1 LEKIEDKRSRG
12 VQEED
17 KLAFDPDAV
26 VVSQSVIIEASAE
39 KVWKVL
45 VDFGRYGE
53 WNPFCVAAEG
63 TLALG
68 EPLKMTL
75 KNYLEPGGFFDNTE
89 FFCAIDAPHLISWEA
104 PWVEEWPYPA
114 RRDQIIEPLSTD
126 QCRYHSTDAFLG
138 PHGIH
143 VMRFAGPWVKRAFD
157 DTAFALKA
165 YVEAMS

>member
-1 LEKIEDKRSRG
+1 L
-12 VQEED
+12 QEED

-26 VVSQSVIIEASAE
+26 VVSQTVIINASAE
-39 KVWKVL
+39 KVWEVL
-45 VDFGRYGE
+45 IDFRRYGE

-89 FFCAIDAPHLISWEA
+89 FFCAIDAPTLISWEA
-104 PWVEEWPYPA
+104 PWVDEWPYPA
-114 RRDQIIEPLSTD
+114 RRDQIIEPLSID

-165 YVEAMS
+165 YVEAMT

>member
-1 LEKIEDKRSRG
+1 M
-12 VQEED
+12 QEED

-26 VVSQSVIIEASAE
+26 VVSQRVIIEASAE
-39 KVWKVL
+39 KVWEVL
-45 VDFGRYGE
+45 VDFGRYGD

-89 FFCAIDAPHLISWEA
+89 FFCAIDSPHLISWEA
-104 PWVEEWPYPA
+104 PWVDEWPYPA
-114 RRDQIIEPLSTD
+114 RRDQIIEPLSAD

-165 YVEAMS
+165 YVESKA

>member
-1 LEKIEDKRSRG
+1 L
-12 VQEED
+12 QEED

-26 VVSQSVIIEASAE
+26 VVSQTVIINASAE
-39 KVWKVL
+39 KVWEVL
-45 VDFGRYGE
+45 IDFRRYGE

-89 FFCAIDAPHLISWEA
+89 FFCAIDAPTLISWEA
-104 PWVEEWPYPA
+104 PWVDEWPYPA

-165 YVEAMS
+165 YVEAMT

>member
-1 LEKIEDKRSRG
+1 M
-12 VQEED
+12 QEED

-26 VVSQSVIIEASAE
+26 VVSQTVVINASAE
-39 KVWKVL
+39 KVWEVL
-45 VDFGRYGE
+45 IDFRRYGE

-89 FFCAIDAPHLISWEA
+89 FFCAIDAPTLISWEA
-104 PWVEEWPYPA
+104 PWVDEWPYPA

-126 QCRYHSTDAFLG
+126 RCRYHSTDAFLG

-165 YVEAMS
+165 YVEAKA

>member
-26 VVSQSVIIEASAE
+26 VVSQSVIIDASAE

-165 YVEAMS
+165 YVEAMT

>member
-1 LEKIEDKRSRG
+1 M
-12 VQEED
+12 QEED

-26 VVSQSVIIEASAE
+26 VVSQSVIIDASAE

-143 VMRFAGPWVKRAFD
+143 VMRFAGPWVKQAFD

-165 YVEAMS
+165 YVESKA

>member
-1 LEKIEDKRSRG
+1 

-165 YVEAMS
+165 YVEAMT

>member
-1 LEKIEDKRSRG
+1 
-12 VQEED
+12 
-17 KLAFDPDAV
+17 
-26 VVSQSVIIEASAE
+26 
-39 KVWKVL
+39 
-45 VDFGRYGE
+45 
-53 WNPFCVAAEG
+53 
-63 TLALG
+63 
-68 EPLKMTL
+68 MTL

>member
-1 LEKIEDKRSRG
+1 

-104 PWVEEWPYPA
+104 PWVDEWPYPA

-165 YVEAMS
+165 YVEAMT

>member
-26 VVSQSVIIEASAE
+26 VVSQSVIIDASAE

-63 TLALG
+63 TIALG

>member
-1 LEKIEDKRSRG
+1 

-26 VVSQSVIIEASAE
+26 VVSQSVIIDASAE

-104 PWVEEWPYPA
+104 PWVDEWPYPA

>member
-1 LEKIEDKRSRG
+1 M
-12 VQEED
+12 QEED

-26 VVSQSVIIEASAE
+26 VVSQSVIIDASAE

-89 FFCAIDAPHLISWEA
+89 FFCTIDAPHLISWEA

-165 YVEAMS
+165 YVEAMT

>member
-1 LEKIEDKRSRG
+1 M
-12 VQEED
+12 QEED

-26 VVSQSVIIEASAE
+26 VVSQTVVINASAE
-39 KVWKVL
+39 KVWEVL
-45 VDFGRYGE
+45 IDFRRYGE

-89 FFCAIDAPHLISWEA
+89 FFCAIDAPTLISWEA
-104 PWVEEWPYPA
+104 PWVDEWPYPA

-165 YVEAMS
+165 YVEAMT

>member
-1 LEKIEDKRSRG
+1 M
-12 VQEED
+12 QEED

-26 VVSQSVIIEASAE
+26 VVSQSVIIDASAE

-104 PWVEEWPYPA
+104 PWAEEWPYPA

>member
-26 VVSQSVIIEASAE
+26 VVSQSVIIDASAE

>member
-1 LEKIEDKRSRG
+1 
-12 VQEED
+12 
-17 KLAFDPDAV
+17 LAFDPDAV
-26 VVSQSVIIEASAE
+26 VVSQSVIIDASAE

>member
-1 LEKIEDKRSRG
+1 M
-12 VQEED
+12 QEED

-26 VVSQSVIIEASAE
+26 VVSQSVIIDASAE

-89 FFCAIDAPHLISWEA
+89 FFCAIDAPTLISWEA
-104 PWVEEWPYPA
+104 PWVDEWPYPA

-165 YVEAMS
+165 YVEAMT

>member
-1 LEKIEDKRSRG
+1 LEKIEDKRSTG

-26 VVSQSVIIEASAE
+26 VVSQSVIIDASAE

-165 YVEAMS
+165 YVEAMT

>member
-1 LEKIEDKRSRG
+1 MR
-12 VQEED
+12 EED

-39 KVWKVL
+39 KVWEVL
-45 VDFGRYGE
+45 VDFGRYGD
-53 WNPFCVAAEG
+53 WNPFCPAAEG

-75 KNYLEPGGFFDNTE
+75 KNYLEPGSFFENTE

-104 PWVEEWPYPA
+104 PWVDEWPYPA
-114 RRDQIIEPLSTD
+114 RRDQIIEPLSAD
-126 QCRYHSTDAFLG
+126 RCRYHSTDAFLG

>member
-1 LEKIEDKRSRG
+1 

-26 VVSQSVIIEASAE
+26 VVSQSVIIDASAE

>member
-1 LEKIEDKRSRG
+1 M
-12 VQEED
+12 QEED

-26 VVSQSVIIEASAE
+26 VVSQSVIIDASAE

-157 DTAFALKA
+157 DTAFALKV
-165 YVEAMS
+165 YVESKA

>member
-1 LEKIEDKRSRG
+1 M
-12 VQEED
+12 QEED

-26 VVSQSVIIEASAE
+26 VVSQSVIIDASAE

-165 YVEAMS
+165 YVEAMT